1 MCSTE
6 FFFFLFSFLFFF
18 FSTFLG
24 SRLLSTVESN
34 IYGVKGVKVTAL
46 QNAAGETVEYEGE
59 GWTST
64 IIEGGKVVVKMNNR
78 LNESQGD
85 DTLLYD
91 FFSFTTRMNF
101 GTKWSESMMREDRV
115 FCPETSMS
123 GEHTVMKYTCCLLLI
138 DKTRGKDKT
147 YILSVG
153 VMKD

>member
-1 MCSTE
+1 M
-6 FFFFLFSFLFFF
+6 
-18 FSTFLG
+18 
-24 SRLLSTVESN
+24 LSTVESN

-91 FFSFTTRMNF
+91 FFVFTTYMNF
-101 GTKWSESMMREDRV
+101 DTKWSESMMREDRA

>member
-1 MCSTE
+1 MWVSIIGGLE
-6 FFFFLFSFLFFF
+6 LN
-18 FSTFLG
+18 
-24 SRLLSTVESN
+24 V
-34 IYGVKGVKVTAL
+34 GVKGVKVTAY
-46 QNAAGETVEYEGE
+46 QNTAGETVEYEGE

-91 FFSFTTRMNF
+91 FFVFTTYMNF
-101 GTKWSESMMREDRV
+101 DTKWSESMMREDRA
-115 FCPETSMS
+115 FCPETSMT

-138 DKTRGKDKT
+138 DKSRGKDKT